1 MPPPSAPSNQLLGVR
16 IGVGSFGTLCRAWN
30 ITWPTVEERVIRVLR
45 AHGAHVRLLFFSLE
59 PSDAAVDGC
68 PCRAPPI
75 FNGSG
80 ILIEERAQASV
91 DAEIAAKCNVANC
104 SFSLPYYWRWPHS
117 PRVVQNSMRQM
128 YSEAR
133 LGAMLRAHASQL
145 DVAVVTGPDF
155 YLNLDV
161 SVRDVLRVARRSP
174 DAQDLVFLSRT
185 QEISGF
191 TNGYYIGSPHS
202 VAKIMDRYSSFP
214 DPNRTALSYENVL
227 QRAFVNHRVRRAD
240 TEQVFFKVR
249 NNGKVQWSGGMGSAG
264 GRKGAPELVKSRLRA
279 LQLHLQGL
287 APEGESAECLDG
299 VVASDGARPGVL
311 RARNVSANNLLRGS
325 QNWHGLSGLQPN
337 KNAPA
342 SPRNNPVAIVA
353 SSCVRPCV
361 ERPRRE
367 THRCA
372 LTRRVDALTIMKTP
386 STRSGVARTP
396 APRRRQVQVH
406 FSRRVS
412 TTQGWFMPLLPYFI
426 L

>member
-174 DAQDLVFLSRT
+174 DAQNLVFLSRT

-299 VVASDGARPGVL
+299 VGYGTMQ
-311 RARNVSANNLLRGS
+311 GY
-325 QNWHGLSGLQPN
+325 
-337 KNAPA
+337 
-342 SPRNNPVAIVA
+342 
-353 SSCVRPCV
+353 
-361 ERPRRE
+361 E
-367 THRCA
+367 
-372 LTRRVDALTIMKTP
+372 VDT
-386 STRSGVARTP
+386 
-396 APRRRQVQVH
+396 
-406 FSRRVS
+406 
-412 TTQGWFMPLLPYFI
+412 
-426 L
+426 